1 MAKRRKRH
9 TASTKAKVAI
19 AAIRERKT
27 VSELASQHSV
37 HPTLIH
43 QWKRRVLDG
52 AEELFADGR
61 AARKRDD
68 TARREAELYQQI
80 GRLNMEVEWLKKKA
94 AQFD

>member
-9 TASTKAKVAI
+9 TASTTAKVAI

-61 AARKRDD
+61 RTRTRDD
-68 TARREAELYQQI
+68 TATREAELYQQI
-80 GRLNMEVEWLKKKA
+80 GRMKMELEWLKKKA
-94 AQFD
+94 DQFD